1 MLGTAAVGDSAL
13 IYSFWRGKVPDRC
26 NSTAGEKQTDFWV
39 QLSHE
44 KGWLSGCHSPPSH
57 FFHPFMLQA
66 VVCVYARRWHLEL
79 ERSWHS
85 KLVSSKRQFVHLE
98 KNPHILYIN
107 DYFWLWFC
115 GSRFGNRNQGAIN
128 ARTVD
133 LSWSKDASN
142 LLLLWRA
149 VRSQC
154 VRSSAERDR
163 GNVAVL
169 PLLILLDPSHI
180 WFLFSVQNHVI
191 FALFFKWVGNGFF
204 FFCISVNLYPHHPLA
219 VSSSPWS

>member
-57 FFHPFMLQA
+57 FFHPFVLQA

-169 PLLILLDPSHI
+169 HSFCFSPSPG
-180 WFLFSVQNHVI
+180 FSPGNCQKRQRSVLCTGAKKLVVLFVPIINKRWQTHLPPGG
-191 FALFFKWVGNGFF
+191 ALVWT
-204 FFCISVNLYPHHPLA
+204 
-219 VSSSPWS
+219 